1 MIQTLA
7 AGKAIGI
14 DLKNHNNAIHLFE
27 QDCKILIA
35 GPSIHH
41 SQQTRTFISLHLF
54 KLYFP
59 FLFIMQN
66 TYFYYIT
73 SIKDQR
79 IYFT

>member
-59 FLFIMQN
+59 FLFMLAE
-66 TYFYYIT
+66 
-73 SIKDQR
+73 
-79 IYFT
+79 

>member
-41 SQQTRTFISLHLF
+41 SQQTTRTFISLHLF
-54 KLYFP
+54 KL
-59 FLFIMQN
+59 
-66 TYFYYIT
+66 
-73 SIKDQR
+73 
-79 IYFT
+79 